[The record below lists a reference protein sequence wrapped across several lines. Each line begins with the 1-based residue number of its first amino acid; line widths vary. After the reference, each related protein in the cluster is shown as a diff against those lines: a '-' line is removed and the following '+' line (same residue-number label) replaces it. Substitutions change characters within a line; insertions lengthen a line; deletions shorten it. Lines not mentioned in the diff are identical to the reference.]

1 MMQVTRID
9 PVTLAIMLALLG
21 FFTGLILGFAAM
33 VMSASADSIIY
44 LLPLFGA
51 ENMSIIARSMLTSL
65 GPLSIV
71 VFAFLFSLEGFIG
84 GFIAAT
90 IYNLAAARFGGVAF
104 SVAES
109 VQKEK
114 PVLQEVAGEAGL
126 AGASS
131 EEAAPEAPAQA
142 PAETDEEHQQEAAP
156 EGTTAEEEMIP
167 RPRRRTQSQ
176 Y

>member
-9 PVTLAIMLALLG
+9 PVSLAIMLALLG

-51 ENMSIIARSMLTSL
+51 ENMSIIARSMLSSL

-84 GFIAAT
+84 GFIAAV

-104 SVAES
+104 TVAEQ

-114 PVLQEVAGEAGL
+114 PALQEVAGGAGL
-126 AGASS
+126 AGVAS

-142 PAETDEEHQQEAAP
+142 SEEAQQEYQKEATSEEA
-156 EGTTAEEEMIP
+156 TAQEEMIP
-167 RPRRRTQSQ
+167 RPRRRAQGG